1 MVRAI
6 FASLLAGSLSACVS
20 LDHPGGG
27 RHAPAD
33 MPAHYHFEWQLS
45 GHRAV
50 APLQV
55 FDDGNKTWLQFPPG
69 QPVPAIFAIAP
80 EGDRLLR
87 PRLQGDYQVLDGVW
101 PRLRVRG
108 GRQQSLLIRLDP
120 LAAAPQAEVRAVV
133 LDDPAPAVQ
142 AATEVEPERSAAG
155 DARAAIPLP
164 QSPEPRAGDSPQTLF
179 EVNPGD
185 LTLRAAL
192 QRWADSAGWTFLPEH
207 WAVDVD
213 IPLAGSASFPQS
225 FEGAVLELVAST
237 ELGDYPLQP
246 CFYSNKVLRV
256 VRHAT
261 PCNRVAGG
269 IAP

>member
-1 MVRAI
+1 MLKAI
-6 FASLLAGSLSACVS
+6 LLSLSACGLTACS
-20 LDHPGGG
+20 NLDLFQDQ
-27 RHAPAD
+27 RHLAQKTPE
-33 MPAHYHFEWQLS
+33 HYHFEWQLS

-120 LAAAPQAEVRAVV
+120 LAAAPQAEVRTVV
-133 LDDPAPAVQ
+133 LDDPAHAVQ

-155 DARAAIPLP
+155 DARAAIPLQ

-192 QRWADSAGWTFLPEH
+192 QRWADSA
-207 WAVDVD
+207 
-213 IPLAGSASFPQS
+213 
-225 FEGAVLELVAST
+225 
-237 ELGDYPLQP
+237 
-246 CFYSNKVLRV
+246 
-256 VRHAT
+256 
-261 PCNRVAGG
+261 
-269 IAP
+269 